1 MATKQQVPVLAARLV
16 EFQEEFSILPI
27 DDAQWAIMHG
37 KEAAALCAR
46 AISNRQKSILRLISG
61 DHDLKLQAS
70 DGSRLI
76 HQAKDTFKADID
88 SDFANWGINKPGIAS
103 AEMSVQVREIIEDC
117 TFVDIFQALP
127 GSWSDK
133 WMPQDKIIDFCET
146 LPTWLRQKGFS
157 TFFLVKKD
165 ESRPIDEKKPGDN
178 LAVVGVLV
186 RVDGLSVVVDR
197 LERAS
202 VWDGGT
208 RHRVVSPQ
216 LMPLEA

>member
-1 MATKQQVPVLAARLV
+1 MTKTENTGLGLIKTTIERVQNEKSLFNSALKKLVNSTEEELDDFLKRKTEKQVNGL
-16 EFQEEFSILPI
+16 F
-27 DDAQWAIMHG
+27 
-37 KEAAALCAR
+37 
-46 AISNRQKSILRLISG
+46 RLISG

-165 ESRPIDEKKPGDN
+165 ESRPIDEKKPGNN
-178 LAVVGVLV
+178 LAVVHVYV
-186 RVDGLSVVVDR
+186 
-197 LERAS
+197 
-202 VWDGGT
+202 
-208 RHRVVSPQ
+208 
-216 LMPLEA
+216 